1 MGLAISDRGEGKPLV
16 LIHGIATD
24 RTIWDRALPLLTE
37 GRRVIAIDVPG
48 FGASAPIGEG
58 FELEP
63 VAEAILE
70 GLLEAGVE
78 EPFDVLGQSLGGAL
92 ALTLGAHQAGSVDR
106 VVLGAPAGFGAW
118 PQPLADLIALGTT
131 AFVAGRRM
139 VGDQLADSSAGS
151 SAGRALMFMGA
162 IGDPTTF
169 SPERVRAM
177 IRASARATRIREAME
192 TIVAAD
198 LRPELRAL
206 RAPLGLVWGDKDLT
220 VPMSLADE
228 IVEIR
233 PGTTL
238 EVIPG
243 VGHIPQMER
252 PEAYSYA
259 IDRLLAQLPEGV
271 VN

>member
-24 RTIWDRALPLLTE
+24 RTIWDRVLPLLAE
-37 GRRVIAIDVPG
+37 GRRAISIDVPG
-48 FGASAPIGEG
+48 FGASAPVGEG

-63 VAEAILE
+63 VAEAIVE

-92 ALTLGAHQAGSVDR
+92 ALTLGAHQAGSIDR
-106 VVLGAPAGFGAW
+106 VLLGAPAGFGAL
-118 PQPLADLIALGTT
+118 PQPIAELVALGTT

-139 VGDQLADSSAGS
+139 VGDQLADSSAG
-151 SAGRALMFMGA
+151 RALMFMGA

-169 SPERVRAM
+169 SPDRVRAM
-177 IRASARATRIREAME
+177 LRASARAIRIREAME

-220 VPMSLADE
+220 VPMRLADE

-233 PGTTL
+233 PGTPL
-238 EVIPG
+238 QVLPG

-259 IDRLLAQLPEGV
+259 IDRLLAELPEGV

>member
-16 LIHGIATD
+16 LIHGLATD
-24 RTIWDRALPLLTE
+24 RTIWDRALPLLAE
-37 GRRVIAIDVPG
+37 SRRAIAIDVPG
-48 FGASAPIGEG
+48 FGTSAPIGDG
-58 FELEP
+58 FELQP
-63 VAEAILE
+63 VAEGILE

-106 VVLGAPAGFGAW
+106 VVLGAPAGFGGW
-118 PQPLADLIALGTT
+118 PQPIADLVALGTT

-139 VGDQLADSSAGS
+139 VGDQLADSSAGR
-151 SAGRALMFMGA
+151 GLMFMGA

-169 SPERVRAM
+169 SPERARAM
-177 IRASARATRIREAME
+177 LRASARATRIREAME

-220 VPMSLADE
+220 VPMRLADE
-228 IVEIR
+228 IVAIR
-233 PGTTL
+233 PGSPL

-243 VGHIPQMER
+243 AGHIPQMER
-252 PEAYSYA
+252 PEAYCYA
-259 IDRLLAQLPEGV
+259 IDRLLAQLPEGT

>member
-1 MGLAISDRGEGKPLV
+1 MSLGISDRGDGKALV
-16 LIHGIATD
+16 LIHGVATD
-24 RTIWDRALPLLTE
+24 RTIWDRALPLLAAE
-37 GRRVIAIDVPG
+37 RRAIAIDVPG

-63 VAEAILE
+63 VAEAILK
-70 GLLEAGVE
+70 GLLDAGIE

-92 ALTLGAHQAGSVDR
+92 ALTLGAHHAGSVDR
-106 VVLGAPAGFGAW
+106 IVLGAPAGFGAW
-118 PQPLADLIALGTT
+118 PQPIADLVALGTT

-139 VGDQLADSSAGS
+139 VGDQLADSSAG
-151 SAGRALMFMGA
+151 RALMFMGA

-169 SPERVRAM
+169 SPDRVRAM
-177 IRASARATRIREAME
+177 LRASTRATRIREAME
-192 TIVAAD
+192 TVVAAD

-220 VPMSLADE
+220 VPIRLADE
-228 IVEIR
+228 ITSIR
-233 PGTTL
+233 PDTPI

-243 VGHIPQMER
+243 AGHIPQMES

-259 IDRLLAQLPEGV
+259 VGRLLARLPAGTV
-271 VN
+271 G

>member
-1 MGLAISDRGEGKPLV
+1 MGLALSDRGEGKPLV
-16 LIHGIATD
+16 LIHGLATD
-24 RTIWDRALPLLTE
+24 RTIWNRSLPLLAE
-37 GRRVIAIDVPG
+37 GRRAIAVDVPG
-48 FGASAPIGEG
+48 FGASEPVGDG

-106 VVLGAPAGFGAW
+106 VLLGAPAGFGAW
-118 PQPLADLIALGTT
+118 PQPIADLVALGTST
-131 AFVAGRRM
+131 FVAGRRM
-139 VGDQLADSSAGS
+139 VGEQLAGS
-151 SAGRALMFMGA
+151 SAARWLMFLGA
-162 IGDPTTF
+162 IGDPATF
-169 SPERVRAM
+169 PPDRVREM

-220 VPMSLADE
+220 VPMRLADE
-228 IVEIR
+228 IVAIR
-233 PGTTL
+233 PGTPL
-238 EVIPG
+238 QVIPG

-259 IDRLLAQLPEGV
+259 IDRLLAELPEGAV
-271 VN
+271 S

>member
-16 LIHGIATD
+16 LIHGVATD
-24 RTIWDRALPLLTE
+24 RTIWNRALPLLAE
-37 GRRVIAIDVPG
+37 DRRAIAIDVPG
-48 FGASAPIGEG
+48 FGASEPVGDG

-63 VAEAILE
+63 IAEAILA
-70 GLLEAGVE
+70 GLLDAGVE

-106 VVLGAPAGFGAW
+106 VLLGAPAGFGGW
-118 PQPLADLIALGTT
+118 PEAVAELVALGTS

-139 VGDQLADSSAGS
+139 WGEQLAGS
-151 SAGRALMFMGA
+151 SAARWLMFPAA

-169 SPERVRAM
+169 PADRVRAM
-177 IRASARATRIREAME
+177 IRASARATRLREAME

-220 VPMSLADE
+220 VPMRLADE

-233 PGTTL
+233 PGTPL
-238 EVIPG
+238 EVVPG
-243 VGHIPQMER
+243 AGHIPQMEL

-259 IDRLLAQLPEGV
+259 IDRLLERLPEGEV
-271 VN
+271 